1 MIEKKNVLGCLNKL
15 QKFEVRQRVLF
26 IVMIFRIITPES
38 IQFVFIVRQ
47 AQVIDVV
54 VLFQVNKQEAHLTD
68 SEAAVINETV

>member
-1 MIEKKNVLGCLNKL
+1 MIGNSAFKNVLGCLDKL

-26 IVMIFRIITPES
+26 IVMIMIFRIITPES

-54 VLFQVNKQEAHLTD
+54 VLFQVNKKLILTD
-68 SEAAVINETV
+68 

>member
-1 MIEKKNVLGCLNKL
+1 MDKL

-26 IVMIFRIITPES
+26 IVMIMIFRIITPES

-54 VLFQVNKQEAHLTD
+54 VLIQVNKKLILTEA
-68 SEAAVINETV
+68 EAAVINETV